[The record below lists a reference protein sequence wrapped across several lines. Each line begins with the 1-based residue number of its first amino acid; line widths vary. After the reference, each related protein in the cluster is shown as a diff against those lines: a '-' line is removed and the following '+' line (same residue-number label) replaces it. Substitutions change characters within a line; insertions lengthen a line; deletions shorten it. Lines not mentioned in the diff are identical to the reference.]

1 MPAVVCTHTAQCNAT
16 IADGKY
22 AQKFDPLIE
31 MNLEVP
37 IEESRKDGGDEILD
51 HRDDAGGKY
60 ICTFVKTFVVVALK

>member
-1 MPAVVCTHTAQCNAT
+1 
-16 IADGKY
+16 
-22 AQKFDPLIE
+22 